1 MERKASY
8 CSSVPWGDSPLLQHI
23 PTLRE
28 DVVYYADPT
37 AQEYPPDK
45 APINLRV
52 WAWVSQSFPH
62 FLPYLWHSKGPQR
75 KRASQQPTLVT
86 LFGSALWW
94 PAIPVPIDHLESYF
108 PKEHIDRSVLCQSP
122 FKTWE
127 CYALWH

>member
-52 WAWVSQSFPH
+52 WA
-62 FLPYLWHSKGPQR
+62 
-75 KRASQQPTLVT
+75 
-86 LFGSALWW
+86 
-94 PAIPVPIDHLESYF
+94 
-108 PKEHIDRSVLCQSP
+108 
-122 FKTWE
+122 
-127 CYALWH
+127 